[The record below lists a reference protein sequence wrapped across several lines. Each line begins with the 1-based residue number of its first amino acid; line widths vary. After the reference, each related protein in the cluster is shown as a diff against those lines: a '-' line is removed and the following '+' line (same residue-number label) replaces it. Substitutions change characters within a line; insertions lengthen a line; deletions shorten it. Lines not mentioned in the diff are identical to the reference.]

1 MPIVPTPAAA
11 RYSDGRRAEPARA
24 DQQDLRV
31 EEACLAVGPDL
42 GDEQV
47 AAVALLLL
55 GGQDGRRLP
64 RQAGALPLLEPAG
77 HRGDVRVA
85 HLLEGLGCE
94 QRADAAGAVQ
104 DHLGI
109 AIGHGGLDLLL
120 DVALADMHGPGQVA
134 LLPLGVLAHV
144 DERDAAGG
152 ECFDFLGR
160 HFADR
165 RAGLAEEV
173 AV

>member
-11 RYSDGRRAEPARA
+11 RYSDAGEPSPPAPISRTFESRR
-24 DQQDLRV
+24 L
-31 EEACLAVGPDL
+31 CLAVGPDL

-47 AAVALLLL
+47 PAVALLLL

-64 RQAGALPLLEPAG
+64 REAGALPLLEPAG
-77 HRGDVRVA
+77 HRRDVRVA

-109 AIGHGGLDLLL
+109 AIGDRGLDLLL

-134 LLPLGVLAHV
+134 LLPLGGLADV
-144 DERDAAGG
+144 DERGAAVG